1 MLFFCHKRFMSP
13 VKTKISDD
21 SFSPPRS
28 TNIFYW
34 RLVTIVIKYNRK
46 ENVIMNDE
54 VLWVPLKYPGVVNN
68 AYKIS
73 EGGEV
78 KDAYNDKHVEVY
90 HSNNGYDYVL
100 LNVDPIV
107 RDNDIISYPSPVMLF
122 RIDLLMATTF
132 LKCDPELIGK
142 PLDVIHING
151 DIKDYNVGN
160 LKWVEDVE
168 EWRDIVYGDI
178 VKDQYQVSSH
188 GNIRYKH
195 NKEIIHQRLDRYGY
209 KMVTLK
215 LEHLTEGGYNSK
227 PFKTHRLVSCMWY
240 GDKTDDVNH
249 INGVHH
255 NNHYKNLEY
264 ITRKQNLDHA
274 VKTQLREMVP
284 IEQIEMI
291 YDLLAKYTRPRLV
304 YNQFIDHVKYPR
316 ISESLVKAVK
326 RGFYDH
332 RIDMTNRKPLKK
344 MFTQS
349 IHKMNLSVDEV
360 DELREL
366 IMKHNHSST
375 EAYKHLDHD
384 KFPNVNIICLK
395 GIKAG
400 QKPYDVS
407 NKFTKEELDKF
418 THTRSSYYKADPKA
432 KFSPEKVD
440 EIRELLN
447 INGGSIAAVTK
458 ILNDKNITKFNVESI
473 KRGFNK
479 APSNKYDLSFNDG
492 KYPFIEK

>member
-1 MLFFCHKRFMSP
+1 M
-13 VKTKISDD
+13 
-21 SFSPPRS
+21 
-28 TNIFYW
+28 
-34 RLVTIVIKYNRK
+34 
-46 ENVIMNDE
+46 
-54 VLWVPLKYPGVVNN
+54 
-68 AYKIS
+68 
-73 EGGEV
+73 
-78 KDAYNDKHVEVY
+78 
-90 HSNNGYDYVL
+90 
-100 LNVDPIV
+100 
-107 RDNDIISYPSPVMLF
+107 
-122 RIDLLMATTF
+122 
-132 LKCDPELIGK
+132 
-142 PLDVIHING
+142 
-151 DIKDYNVGN
+151 
-160 LKWVEDVE
+160 
-168 EWRDIVYGDI
+168 
-178 VKDQYQVSSH
+178 
-188 GNIRYKH
+188 
-195 NKEIIHQRLDRYGY
+195 
-209 KMVTLK
+209 
-215 LEHLTEGGYNSK
+215 
-227 PFKTHRLVSCMWY
+227 
-240 GDKTDDVNH
+240 
-249 INGVHH
+249 HH

-264 ITRKQNLDHA
+264 ITRKQNVDHA
-274 VKTQLREMVP
+274 VKTQLRETVP

-304 YNQFIDHVKYPR
+304 YNQFIDHIKYPR

-366 IMKHNHSST
+366 IMKHNYSST
-375 EAYKHLDHD
+375 EAYKHLDHN

-400 QKPYDVS
+400 QKPYTVS

-418 THTRSSYYKADPKA
+418 THTRSSYYKADQKA

-440 EIRELLN
+440 EIRGLLN
-447 INGGSIAAVTK
+447 TNGGSIAAVTR